1 MQQLLACNYTRSL
14 FAVADNAAEDRE
26 QSVRQRISRLRP
38 RRLVSE
44 DTPLLS
50 VDRFRTTLQSFL
62 AVLRIAK
69 AALQM
74 SRDVLVVLVPF
85 RSDYPSAGFQIRSN
99 AFQIFSDFYCLICSS
114 AVTSTSADNLFCC
127 TMHTGAVEFDPQLT
141 LRRRDD
147 NGRSCTIRQPGG
159 VGVSENANPAISA
172 NRSRRSLPI
181 LLQD

>member
-1 MQQLLACNYTRSL
+1 M
-14 FAVADNAAEDRE
+14 
-26 QSVRQRISRLRP
+26 
-38 RRLVSE
+38 
-44 DTPLLS
+44 
-50 VDRFRTTLQSFL
+50 L

-85 RSDYPSAGFQIRSN
+85 RSDYLSAGFQIRSN

-114 AVTSTSADNLFCC
+114 AITSTSADNLSCC

-141 LRRRDD
+141 LRRRYN
-147 NGRSCTIRQPGG
+147 NGRSCTTHQP
-159 VGVSENANPAISA
+159 VRVSENANRAISA
-172 NRSRRSLPI
+172 NRSHFSLPI